1 MASKAVASP
10 QVQHPYRAH
19 PGMSHLPRTFYPH
32 RTTQAVPELGVW
44 LVQGRQDH
52 WGPGE
57 TSASA
62 SVGRGPRVQSQA
74 GAVETRD
81 AEPTQDA
88 GLGPLGRGDLAPIP
102 GDSTDGGLCRHT

>member
-32 RTTQAVPELGVW
+32 RTTQAVPELGAW

-57 TSASA
+57 RSASA
-62 SVGRGPRVQSQA
+62 SVGREPQVAGRMAPGHFLTVDPQESLSWPPAGPGSHC
-74 GAVETRD
+74 
-81 AEPTQDA
+81 
-88 GLGPLGRGDLAPIP
+88 P
-102 GDSTDGGLCRHT
+102 GG